1 MSISPSGSSIESERM
16 PKQDDVGDTPHKITS
31 DGNLDTQTD
40 DESIN
45 FDEFFDLA
53 VLKNDLLSSQN
64 SSSHMILGVSVLLTC
79 LILSLFST

>member
-1 MSISPSGSSIESERM
+1 M
-16 PKQDDVGDTPHKITS
+16 PKQDDDLGDLPSHKKIAS
-31 DGNLDTQTD
+31 NGKNLDTQKD

-79 LILSLFST
+79 LILSLIST